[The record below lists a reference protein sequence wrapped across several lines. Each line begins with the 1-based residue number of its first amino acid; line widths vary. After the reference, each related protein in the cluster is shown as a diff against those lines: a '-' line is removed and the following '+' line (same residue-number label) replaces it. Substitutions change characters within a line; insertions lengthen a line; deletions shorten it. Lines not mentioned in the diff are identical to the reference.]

1 MSGYLLYSTNV
12 FLKLLIQERYR
23 SDIHYV
29 WCSESFDSGI
39 ASKYSIGSLIPPSS
53 NPADIYRELNRDV
66 KSCDMHSN
74 KIAQQKGSFKSLAV
88 DWELKG
94 EISIADRDEII
105 TMVDTVSFDYWR
117 PLIYIIP
124 HVKVRKRLEPVEL
137 TKRAGLGSEFIIK
150 DLKRNEFDLI
160 EL

>member
-39 ASKYSIGSLIPPSS
+39 ASKYSMGSFIPPSS
-53 NPADIYRELNRDV
+53 NPADIYRELKRDV
-66 KSCDMHSN
+66 KGCDMHSN
-74 KIAQQKGSFKSLAV
+74 KIAQQKASFKSLAV
-88 DWELKG
+88 DWEVKG
-94 EISIADRDEII
+94 EISIAERDEII

-117 PLIYIIP
+117 PLVYIIP
-124 HVKVRKRLEPVEL
+124 RVRVHKRLELVGL
-137 TKRAGLGSEFIIK
+137 TKRAGLGPEYIIK